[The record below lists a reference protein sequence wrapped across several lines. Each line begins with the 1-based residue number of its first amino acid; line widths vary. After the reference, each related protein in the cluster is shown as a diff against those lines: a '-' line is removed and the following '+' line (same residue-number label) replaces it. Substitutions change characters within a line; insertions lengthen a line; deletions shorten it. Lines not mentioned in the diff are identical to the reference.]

1 MPDHQPFRPGFQGS
15 LGRVG
20 RRRVPALPR
29 RLLLR
34 CGVGRLVVH
43 QVGACCQ
50 CCGLGRK
57 VGVRQ
62 VSVRPRGV
70 GTVGQFP
77 VGDHLPRGERDV
89 LAPLCGGDLCDRKP
103 VFRNLELV
111 DVQRR
116 LLFAEKEPRRRHA
129 VAQRYAPH
137 LQRTVFHQQRMLGRV
152 DLRPYDR
159 VGQFAVEIFEVAG
172 QNLAHRCR
180 GEYPQR
186 GLAAVERQRRDQR
199 EQPEYMV
206 AVQVRDE
213 HGT

>member
-116 LLFAEKEPRRRHA
+116 LLFAERNPA
-129 VAQRYAPH
+129 VGTRW
-137 LQRTVFHQQRMLGRV
+137 RSGML
-152 DLRPYDR
+152 
-159 VGQFAVEIFEVAG
+159 
-172 QNLAHRCR
+172 HTSS
-180 GEYPQR
+180 
-186 GLAAVERQRRDQR
+186 
-199 EQPEYMV
+199 
-206 AVQVRDE
+206 VRFSISSACLVVSTSV
-213 HGT
+213 HTTG